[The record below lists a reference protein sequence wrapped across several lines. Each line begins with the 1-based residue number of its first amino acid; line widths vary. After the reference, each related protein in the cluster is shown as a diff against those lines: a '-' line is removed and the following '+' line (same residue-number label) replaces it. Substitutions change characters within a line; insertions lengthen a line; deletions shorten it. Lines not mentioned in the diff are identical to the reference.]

1 MLTTAPFLHRW
12 VPAAKRVTPEQYLR
26 KLCAL
31 RSNVEPDE
39 VTAEQLASMNT
50 LANRMRY
57 ILKETMGAEGELER
71 RSAELDELE
80 ALGVDLTNLVVPR
93 ASSGEIAILPS
104 SGEVASVE
112 RAVASF
118 VVSVGEGGWMRELIT
133 EGELGVLSDE
143 TLFVHGG
150 LISGRADYGL
160 PPSVDEESNQADA
173 FGHVPGRRG
182 ERFEQAVPWLHALS
196 EWKHATV
203 TEWIR
208 SPTWTWTASPPG
220 HVDLGVSGG
229 GGGGGGGFSAGRS
242 RAALTRARSGDALS
256 RARSGDA
263 LSRARGGE
271 ALLDYSCPG
280 QGIMVVMG
288 L

>member
-1 MLTTAPFLHRW
+1 
-12 VPAAKRVTPEQYLR
+12 
-26 KLCAL
+26 
-31 RSNVEPDE
+31 
-39 VTAEQLASMNT
+39 
-50 LANRMRY
+50 
-57 ILKETMGAEGELER
+57 
-71 RSAELDELE
+71 
-80 ALGVDLTNLVVPR
+80 
-93 ASSGEIAILPS
+93 
-104 SGEVASVE
+104 
-112 RAVASF
+112 
-118 VVSVGEGGWMRELIT
+118 MRELIS

-196 EWKHATV
+196 EWKHAPV

-220 HVDLGVSGG
+220 HVDVDVS
-229 GGGGGGGFSAGRS
+229 GGGGGGFSAGHS
-242 RAALTRARSGDALS
+242 RAALT

-280 QGIMVVMG
+280 QGIMIVMG